1 MICTKFWN
9 IRESPM
15 AKFEI
20 EVPELHWATK
30 EVEAET
36 IEDAFRKVL
45 AGDEESETSVEYSRT
60 FEPSEVHW
68 APAEFKGVRT
78 FAQQCKHVAAVLYM
92 VSAGALEEKVPVDLG
107 AGENG
112 PDSVKTKDQV
122 VKFLNDAFSHAT

>member
-1 MICTKFWN
+1 
-9 IRESPM
+9 M

-68 APAEFKGVRT
+68 EGRLLLKTSKAEPAT
-78 FAQQCKHVAAVLYM
+78 HIW
-92 VSAGALEEKVPVDLG
+92 
-107 AGENG
+107 NG
-112 PDSVKTKDQV
+112 TEIKPR
-122 VKFLNDAFSHAT
+122 